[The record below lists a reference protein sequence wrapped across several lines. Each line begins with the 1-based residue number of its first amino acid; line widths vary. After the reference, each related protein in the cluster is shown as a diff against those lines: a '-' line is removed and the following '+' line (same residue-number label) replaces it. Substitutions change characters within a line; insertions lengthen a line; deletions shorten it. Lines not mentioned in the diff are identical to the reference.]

1 MSSITEERQKILRKK
16 LKEMGN
22 FGVQVRSPEESPF
35 YDQPIDYE
43 RELGRLQPDDPKG
56 QEQHS
61 ESVCEHSAVRME
73 EAARIRKSKNKGS
86 KEEGM
91 AARLSFEEYRDR
103 YLVRLSERNSKS
115 GFTINSEILQLLKDV
130 LRDVRAKT
138 TLTSYIENIL
148 LEHLKEHQA
157 LLNKT
162 AAQYK
167 RNQTLNL

>member
-43 RELGRLQPDDPKG
+43 RELGRLQPDDPKE

-73 EAARIRKSKNKGS
+73 EAATTVMERCDLIANISEEPGLIVRPYGS
-86 KEEGM
+86 QAMNETNNIVSGWMRMAGMTTRSEEHT
-91 AARLSFEEYRDR
+91 
-103 YLVRLSERNSKS
+103 SE
-115 GFTINSEILQLLKDV
+115 L
-130 LRDVRAKT
+130 
-138 TLTSYIENIL
+138 
-148 LEHLKEHQA
+148 
-157 LLNKT
+157 
-162 AAQYK
+162 
-167 RNQTLNL
+167 